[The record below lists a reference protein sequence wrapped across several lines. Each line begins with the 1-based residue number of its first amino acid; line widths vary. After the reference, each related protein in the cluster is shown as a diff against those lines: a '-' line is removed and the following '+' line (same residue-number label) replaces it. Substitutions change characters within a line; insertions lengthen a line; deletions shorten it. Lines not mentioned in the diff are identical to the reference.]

1 MQHSEPVLPTE
12 PTTLWNRSFV
22 IVLLTG
28 IFTSMS
34 SYMILPLISK
44 YAISLGASLPLA
56 GSIASIMSIA
66 ALISRPFSGV
76 VADRFNRKHLT
87 IWATLL
93 AAVAIAACA
102 FADAILP
109 IVIIRTIHGFA
120 FSLMTVSSMALAS
133 SLVPGDKLGE
143 GMGYLGLGTI
153 LASAIGPGIGL
164 MISEQYGYSACFLI
178 SAGFMLIGAVAM
190 LAVPNHYV
198 PIKRQGR
205 QRIRLKHFFASELM
219 LYMLILGLFSCGNG
233 LISTYLALLGDERG
247 IANIALFFTAYSIM
261 MVVIRPFVG
270 VLLDKKGLS
279 IIMYPALALATFGM
293 VLLGS
298 ATTIWMVTIASV
310 LKALGQGAGT
320 PSIQAY
326 SIKLIGKERAGVAS
340 STCYIGQDIGNSI
353 APIIGG
359 FVAVQYGYAQMF
371 YGYAAI
377 LLLLGTALYAWQH
390 HRERRG
396 SNSNIS

>member
-1 MQHSEPVLPTE
+1 
-12 PTTLWNRSFV
+12 
-22 IVLLTG
+22 
-28 IFTSMS
+28 
-34 SYMILPLISK
+34 
-44 YAISLGASLPLA
+44 
-56 GSIASIMSIA
+56 
-66 ALISRPFSGV
+66 
-76 VADRFNRKHLT
+76 
-87 IWATLL
+87 
-93 AAVAIAACA
+93 
-102 FADAILP
+102 
-109 IVIIRTIHGFA
+109 
-120 FSLMTVSSMALAS
+120 
-133 SLVPGDKLGE
+133 
-143 GMGYLGLGTI
+143 
-153 LASAIGPGIGL
+153 
-164 MISEQYGYSACFLI
+164 
-178 SAGFMLIGAVAM
+178 
-190 LAVPNHYV
+190 
-198 PIKRQGR
+198 
-205 QRIRLKHFFASELM
+205 
-219 LYMLILGLFSCGNG
+219 
-233 LISTYLALLGDERG
+233 
-247 IANIALFFTAYSIM
+247 LFFTAYSIM

-279 IIMYPALALATFGM
+279 IIMYPALALATLGM

-298 ATTIWMVTIASV
+298 ATTIWMVIIASI